1 MAAKKSDR
9 IKPVETLVLANIAF
23 KAEQKRLNGD
33 NSAGRK
39 EDERIT
45 TAVMKVLEGYDWNLV
60 QASAKQPSDRKKD
73 HIKRPMN
80 AFMVWAQAARRV
92 MSQQHPHLQNSE
104 LSKSLGKLWKN
115 LKDTDKQP
123 FMDVAEKLRKTHKQE
138 HPDYKYQPR
147 RKKGRNL
154 ATTTAQCNGGSK
166 SSLMPQNTLNA
177 TVTENAAIVEDKCSN
192 STNVRTRTSDSH
204 LLSNRLNAKQQRQQ
218 TQLQQQHVNRNTN
231 VLHAEISALNNEAL
245 MENLSSAC
253 KATLL
258 TQNHDLHDVLMALP
272 KCGNA
277 ESLDSTGKRCDYAA
291 KRLDS
296 PCSTTSSLPST
307 GASATDGQPL
317 TPPATPYA
325 RSLLG
330 QTSVGRTTHMPQIVD
345 SSTAEYNLL
354 NIEGREFITLDDC
367 QFGSSINASSSE
379 RLTDELPSYSMQ
391 FSANRS
397 YIPQNSLEFQPY
409 GSSCGYALPS
419 VSSSVIFSNV
429 ECGSSPTSHTIEPI
443 NYFNMPSPIT
453 TKSSERVVVHT
464 TAEHGNDYLA
474 PMAASLQTTTT
485 THDEDIEVDIDEQY
499 FMEQIIPSVPNN
511 NHIEHRNIATTT
523 TMLNTTPTNAS
534 TRAMTTLASTLSTSG
549 SANITN
555 SAKSSLQH
563 KIHHNTHMLPS
574 SETTGLQAKAL
585 VEPSLTSSLK
595 CNSIANHSP
604 IVAPS
609 HGSDNF
615 NCLYSISQHTH
626 ATLTAATTKATATTI
641 HTLSAH
647 QQDQLCSMYGM
658 EGQQQQHCYEHH
670 SHHEQSMQQQE
681 HQAISDI
688 PGPLTVRK
696 VSPLH
701 SQSLCYSPTQQVLW
715 NGYVQP

>member
-1 MAAKKSDR
+1 
-9 IKPVETLVLANIAF
+9 
-23 KAEQKRLNGD
+23 
-33 NSAGRK
+33 
-39 EDERIT
+39 
-45 TAVMKVLEGYDWNLV
+45 
-60 QASAKQPSDRKKD
+60 
-73 HIKRPMN
+73 
-80 AFMVWAQAARRV
+80 
-92 MSQQHPHLQNSE
+92 
-104 LSKSLGKLWKN
+104 
-115 LKDTDKQP
+115 
-123 FMDVAEKLRKTHKQE
+123 MDVAEKLRKTHKQE

-147 RKKGRNL
+147 RKKGRSL
-154 ATTTAQCNGGSK
+154 ATTAAQCNGGSK
-166 SSLMPQNTLNA
+166 SSLTPQNTLST

-204 LLSNRLNAKQQRQQ
+204 LLSHRLNAKQQRQQ
-218 TQLQQQHVNRNTN
+218 TQLQQQVNRHTN
-231 VLHAEISALNNEAL
+231 VLHAEISALNNETL
-245 MENLSSAC
+245 MENLSTAC

-277 ESLDSTGKRCDYAA
+277 EGLDSTGKRCDYAA

-354 NIEGREFITLDDC
+354 NIEGREFVTLDDC

-419 VSSSVIFSNV
+419 VSSSVVFSNV

-443 NYFNMPSPIT
+443 NYFNMPSPL
-453 TKSSERVVVHT
+453 TKNSERVGVHT

-499 FMEQIIPSVPNN
+499 FMEQIIPTVPNN

-523 TMLNTTPTNAS
+523 TMLNTTPPNAS
-534 TRAMTTLASTLSTSG
+534 ARAMTTLASTLSTSG
-549 SANITN
+549 PSNITN
-555 SAKSSLQH
+555 STKSSLQH
-563 KIHHNTHMLPS
+563 KIHDNTHMLPS
-574 SETTGLQAKAL
+574 SEAALHAKAL

-604 IVAPS
+604 IAAPS
-609 HGSDNF
+609 HGNDNF

-626 ATLTAATTKATATTI
+626 AALTATTKATAATI
-641 HTLSAH
+641 NTLTAH

-658 EGQQQQHCYEHH
+658 EGQQQQQQQHCYEHH
-670 SHHEQSMQQQE
+670 SHHEQSLQQQE
-681 HQAISDI
+681 HQPISDV

-715 NGYVQP
+715 SSYVQP